1 MDNHDAQ
8 RNAAGRT
15 LHGWAEPSGAGE
27 SSRATAVAGRP
38 NPNPAGSI
46 SVGAGTPDGVLGGE
60 GGGRSPVEIPVVPK
74 GAVLPRLDR
83 APRRVLFF
91 GKSKSRSRCTGAL
104 VDALERNG
112 LEVRWR
118 SIPKLR
124 RWMGRRL
131 ALDFVRR
138 EFARFRPDLVFVFF
152 MDLPE
157 VLLDEFQGRTTIV
170 QWIEEAFPEFSSR
183 QVEYVRRVDLACF
196 SDPEL
201 LPRLQELG
209 MRHGCFQ
216 MSGFSTRYHY
226 PAKRRNPVRD
236 LAFIGGPGV
245 DRQRARF
252 LLELARHWPID
263 VFGLGWEDYRGVHRN
278 LRIRG
283 RVDNHGYRRICSS
296 SRIVLGMNQF
306 NQDRLYFSNRVWLT
320 LACRGFHLTHHVPGI
335 ETLFGRGEHLDW
347 FHDLDEAVAKIERYL
362 GDEPACERIAEAG
375 WRLAVGRHQYEHRI
389 ASVLDVLAGRVP
401 PGSDVSGWVAGAPRR
416 FGLLRG
422 DGGDSV

>member
-8 RNAAGRT
+8 RNAAGRS
-15 LHGWAEPSGAGE
+15 LHGWNPTSGVTTPPAAAV
-27 SSRATAVAGRP
+27 SSRPLPQAAVGASGDAASRTLSDGSSGFDSTAV
-38 NPNPAGSI
+38 
-46 SVGAGTPDGVLGGE
+46 D
-60 GGGRSPVEIPVVPK
+60 IPVVPE

-138 EFARFRPDLVFVFF
+138 EFARFRPDIVFVFF

-201 LPRLQELG
+201 LPRLQQLG

-216 MSGFSTRYHY
+216 MSGFSTRFHY

-306 NQDRLYFSNRVWLT
+306 NQDRLYFSNR
-320 LACRGFHLTHHVPGI
+320 
-335 ETLFGRGEHLDW
+335 
-347 FHDLDEAVAKIERYL
+347 
-362 GDEPACERIAEAG
+362 
-375 WRLAVGRHQYEHRI
+375 
-389 ASVLDVLAGRVP
+389 
-401 PGSDVSGWVAGAPRR
+401 
-416 FGLLRG
+416 
-422 DGGDSV
+422 

>member
-1 MDNHDAQ
+1 MDIHDAQ
-8 RNAAGRT
+8 REA
-15 LHGWAEPSGAGE
+15 
-27 SSRATAVAGRP
+27 
-38 NPNPAGSI
+38 
-46 SVGAGTPDGVLGGE
+46 
-60 GGGRSPVEIPVVPK
+60 GGRSPHGWTDSAVASRPLTRDPSGPRSDAGARDAAAPSAPDESVPIEIPVVPE

-83 APRRVLFF
+83 PPRRVLFF

-201 LPRLQELG
+201 LPRLRELG
-209 MRHGCFQ
+209 MRHGVFQ

-226 PAKRRNPVRD
+226 PAKQRRPVRD

-283 RVDNHGYRRICSS
+283 RVDNHGYRRICAN

-306 NQDRLYFSNRVWLT
+306 NQDRLYFSNRIWLT

-375 WRLAVGRHQYEHRI
+375 WRLAVGKHQYEHRI
-389 ASVLDVLAGRVP
+389 ASVLDVLAGRVA
-401 PGSDVSGWVAGAPRR
+401 PGSDVSGWSAGSPRR

-422 DGGDSV
+422 DRAGPV

>member
-8 RNAAGRT
+8 RNAAGRS
-15 LHGWAEPSGAGE
+15 LHGWNPTSGVTTPPAAAV
-27 SSRATAVAGRP
+27 SSRPLPQAAVGASGDASSRTLSDGSSGFDSTAV
-38 NPNPAGSI
+38 
-46 SVGAGTPDGVLGGE
+46 D
-60 GGGRSPVEIPVVPK
+60 IPVVPE

-138 EFARFRPDLVFVFF
+138 EFARFRPDIVFVFF

-201 LPRLQELG
+201 LPRLQQLG

-216 MSGFSTRYHY
+216 MSGFSTRFHY

-347 FHDLDEAVAKIERYL
+347 FHDLDEAVAKIEHYL

-375 WRLAVGRHQYEHRI
+375 WRLAVGQHQYEHRI
-389 ASVLDVLAGRVP
+389 ASVLDVLAGRIA
-401 PGSDVSGWVAGAPRR
+401 PGSDVSGWVAGGPRR

-422 DGGDSV
+422 DGGTPD

>member
-1 MDNHDAQ
+1 MDSQDAQ
-8 RNAAGRT
+8 RNAAGRS
-15 LHGWAEPSGAGE
+15 LHGWIDPAGAGPG
-27 SSRATAVAGRP
+27 SNPTAVAGRP
-38 NPNPAGSI
+38 LSRGTSGAPADADGRNRADGPSQRSDAGMGI
-46 SVGAGTPDGVLGGE
+46 SVVPEGA
-60 GGGRSPVEIPVVPK
+60 I
-74 GAVLPRLDR
+74 LPRLDR

-104 VDALERNG
+104 VDALQRNG

-201 LPRLQELG
+201 LPRLEELG

-226 PAKRRNPVRD
+226 PAKQRRPVRD

-283 RVDNHGYRRICSS
+283 RVDNHGYRRICAS

-335 ETLFGRGEHLDW
+335 ETLFRRGEHLDW
-347 FHDLDEAVAKIERYL
+347 FHDLDEAVSQIERYL
-362 GDEPACERIAEAG
+362 GDEPARERIAEAG
-375 WRLAVGRHQYEHRI
+375 WRLAVGQHQYEHRI
-389 ASVLDVLAGRVP
+389 ASVLDVLAGKIA
-401 PGSDVSGWVAGAPRR
+401 PGSGVGGWAAGAPRR

-422 DGGDSV
+422 DRAGSD